1 MRSENVS
8 TVKQKID
15 RQRKI
20 ILVLSGI
27 IFAFGII
34 YLLK

>member
-20 ILVLSGI
+20 IIVLSGI
-27 IFAFGII
+27 ILAFGII

>member
-1 MRSENVS
+1 MRRENVS
-8 TVKQKID
+8 SAKQKID

-20 ILVLSGI
+20 IIVLTSI
-27 IFAFGII
+27 ILAFGAI